1 LNVLIFNITRINEN
15 RSMMWTLWVI
25 YILFAENFEA
35 KIKANIFCFKN
46 LFCSWFIF
54 RKSCAYILYLNNL
67 KGRTFKF
74 CHGHQFV

>member
-1 LNVLIFNITRINEN
+1 
-15 RSMMWTLWVI
+15 MMWTLWVI

-54 RKSCAYILYLNNL
+54 RKSCAYILYL
-67 KGRTFKF
+67 
-74 CHGHQFV
+74 